1 MIRGTVTSQG
11 VYADGKDICII
22 ILSRGSSPSLPHQ
35 HGEKKK
41 VYLNIGNETY
51 KAGVHE
57 NANGG
62 LWLSSVLYREGLKR
76 EKKRL
81 VDALAEFHI
90 FKGDKVTLSPDET
103 NAFILEIVEEQAG

>member
-11 VYADGKDICII
+11 VYADGKDMCQII
-22 ILSRGSSPSLPHQ
+22 ISRETSASLPHQ

-41 VYLNIGNETY
+41 IYLNIGNETY

-57 NANGG
+57 TQKGDV
-62 LWLSSVLYREGLKR
+62 WLSSVLYKEGLKR

-81 VDALAEFHI
+81 VDALAEIHI
-90 FKGDKVTLSPDET
+90 FKGDKIILYPEERDS
-103 NAFILEIVEEQAG
+103 FILEILEK

>member
-11 VYADGKDICII
+11 IYADGKDICII
-22 ILSRGSSPSLPHQ
+22 IISRGTSAPLPHR

-41 VYLNIGNETY
+41 IYLNIGNETY

-57 NANGG
+57 TINGG
-62 LWLSSVLYREGLKR
+62 IWLSSVLFREGLKR

-81 VDALAEFHI
+81 VDALAEVHI
-90 FKGDKVTLSPDET
+90 FRGDKITLTPDESGD
-103 NAFILEIVEEQAG
+103 FVLELFEE